1 MAYKYATPAPGI
13 RTREH
18 PTRKHGVRRD
28 TYFMLRYTV
37 DGKQRSEGLGW
48 ATQGWTLAKAQAEL
62 FKLKEAAR
70 TGEGPAT
77 LAEKREQARRAREAE
92 QNKPTV
98 RKLWDFFQQAHAG
111 RPNSPTDASNAKHLA
126 HLMDTLVEDLRT
138 ADADALRRS
147 LEAQGKSAQTV
158 KHVMGLLKRIISY
171 GAKRGLCTM
180 PDISRLHFD
189 MPKVDNIRTEC
200 LTPEQVQI
208 LFQVLD
214 DDEDQNLAA
223 LTKLALLTGMRRGA
237 LFNLEWRDLDWRER
251 LITLRGAAAKSGK
264 TAVIP
269 LSEYARM
276 VLLGVQRTE
285 SPLVFPG
292 KDGGPRVNI
301 SRFAKRIHKRAHLPE
316 GFRLLHGLRHTY
328 ASWLASSGEV
338 DLYLL
343 QKMLTH
349 GSPQMTQRY
358 ADIADRAKRRAS
370 KVMDE
375 CVHQAVNAEP
385 VPEPTGAKVVPFGGK
400 RR

>member
-1 MAYKYATPAPGI
+1 
-13 RTREH
+13 
-18 PTRKHGVRRD
+18 
-28 TYFMLRYTV
+28 
-37 DGKQRSEGLGW
+37 
-48 ATQGWTLAKAQAEL
+48 
-62 FKLKEAAR
+62 
-70 TGEGPAT
+70 
-77 LAEKREQARRAREAE
+77 
-92 QNKPTV
+92 
-98 RKLWDFFQQAHAG
+98 
-111 RPNSPTDASNAKHLA
+111 
-126 HLMDTLVEDLRT
+126 
-138 ADADALRRS
+138 
-147 LEAQGKSAQTV
+147 
-158 KHVMGLLKRIISY
+158 
-171 GAKRGLCTM
+171 
-180 PDISRLHFD
+180 
-189 MPKVDNIRTEC
+189 
-200 LTPEQVQI
+200 
-208 LFQVLD
+208 
-214 DDEDQNLAA
+214 
-223 LTKLALLTGMRRGA
+223 MRRGA

>member
-1 MAYKYATPAPGI
+1 
-13 RTREH
+13 
-18 PTRKHGVRRD
+18 
-28 TYFMLRYTV
+28 MLRYTIG
-37 DGKQRSEGLGW
+37 GKQRSEGLGW
-48 ATQGWTLAKAQAEL
+48 ATEGWTLAKAQAEL
-62 FKLKEAAR
+62 FRLKEAAR
-70 TGEGPAT
+70 TGEGPTT

-126 HLMDTLVEDLRT
+126 HLMDMLAEDLRT
-138 ADADALRRS
+138 AHVDALRRR

-158 KHVMGLLKRIISY
+158 KHVMGLLKRIIRY
-171 GAKRGLCTM
+171 GAQRGLCTM
-180 PDISRLHFD
+180 PDVSRLYFD
-189 MPKVDNIRTEC
+189 MPRLDNIKTEC

-214 DDEDQNLAA
+214 DDADQNLAA

-237 LFNLEWRDLDWRER
+237 LFNLEWRDIDWREG
-251 LITLRGAAAKSGK
+251 LITLRGSVAKSGK

-269 LSEYARM
+269 LGECARI

-292 KDGGPRVNI
+292 KDGGKRVNI
-301 SRFAKRIHKRAHLPE
+301 HRFSERIHKRAHLPE

-338 DLYLL
+338 GMYLL
-343 QKMLTH
+343 QNLLTH
-349 GSPQMTQRY
+349 SSTQMTQRY
-358 ADIADRAKRRAS
+358 AHLADEAKRRAS

-385 VPEPTGAKVVPFGGK
+385 VPEPTGARILPFGGK
-400 RR
+400 IKKS